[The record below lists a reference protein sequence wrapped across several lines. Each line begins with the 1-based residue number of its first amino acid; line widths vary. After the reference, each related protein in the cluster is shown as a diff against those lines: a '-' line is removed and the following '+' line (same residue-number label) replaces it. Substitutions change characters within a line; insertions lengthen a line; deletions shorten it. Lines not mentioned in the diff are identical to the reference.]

1 MSVLL
6 TGGCGYIGSHTA
18 VELINSGYDVI
29 LADDLRNSSD
39 IVAGRIAQITG
50 VLPRLYRVDITDRAA
65 VDTVFDENDITAVIH
80 FAALKSVPA
89 SVAHP
94 LEYYRNN
101 ISGAITVME
110 SMAAHGC
117 RTLVFSSSATVYGD
131 ELPIPFEETMK
142 LSRPSSPYG
151 RSKQMMEQIIA
162 DAADAGLVDAVL
174 LRYFNP
180 IGAHESGLI
189 GEDPSGVPGNL
200 MPYITQVAIGRR
212 PCLNVYGTD
221 YDTRDGTGLRDYL
234 HVMDLAK
241 GHVMAME
248 QIKPGCDAIN
258 LGSGE
263 GTTVFEMIAAFEQ
276 ATGIKIPYQTCP
288 RRAGDIDAFYADP
301 SKAERV
307 LGWKVQRT
315 IEDMCRDTWNWQ
327 VKNPNGYE
335 PDNK

>member
-29 LADDLRNSSD
+29 LADDLRNSSE
-39 IVAGRIAQITG
+39 IVVERIEQITG
-50 VLPRLYRVDITDRAA
+50 TLPKLYKADVTDRAA
-65 VDTVFDENDITAVIH
+65 MDTIFEENDITAVIH

-89 SVAHP
+89 SVANP

-117 RTLVFSSSATVYGD
+117 RTLVFSSSATVYGSD
-131 ELPIPFEETMK
+131 LPAPFVETMP
-142 LSRPSSPYG
+142 LSQPSHPYG
-151 RSKQMMEQIIA
+151 RSKQMMEQIIT
-162 DAADAGLVDAVL
+162 DAAAAGLVDAVL

-212 PCLNVYGTD
+212 PYLNVYGTD

-234 HVMDLAK
+234 HVMDLAR

-258 LGSGE
+258 LGTGM
-263 GTTVFEMIAAFEQ
+263 GTTVLELVSAFET
-276 ATGIKIPYQTCP
+276 AVGIHVPYEIGP
-288 RRAGDIDAFYADP
+288 RRAGDIDVILADP
-301 SKAERV
+301 KKAELV
-307 LGWKVQRT
+307 LGWKAEKT

-327 VKNPNGYE
+327 VKNPNGYV
-335 PDNK
+335 

>member
-39 IVAGRIAQITG
+39 IVAQRIARITG
-50 VLPRLYRVDITDRAA
+50 VSPKLYKIDITDPVA
-65 VDTVFDENDITAVIH
+65 VDTVFDENEITAVIH

-101 ISGAITVME
+101 IGGAITVME

-117 RTLVFSSSATVYGD
+117 RSFVFSSSATVYGSQ
-131 ELPIPFEETMK
+131 LPAPFIETMK
-142 LSRPSSPYG
+142 LSQPSHPYG
-151 RSKQMMEQIIA
+151 RSKQMMEQIIS
-162 DAADAGLVDAVL
+162 DACDAGLIDAVL

-212 PCLNVYGTD
+212 PYLNVYGTD

-234 HVMDLAK
+234 HIMDLAR

-248 QIKPGCDAIN
+248 QMKPGCDAIN
-258 LGSGE
+258 LGTGE
-263 GTTVFEMIAAFEQ
+263 GTTVLELVAAFEK
-276 ATGIKIPYQTCP
+276 ATGIHIPCRIGP
-288 RRAGDIDAFYADP
+288 RRPGDIDVILADP
-301 SKAERV
+301 SKAQRV
-307 LGWKVQRT
+307 LGWKAERT

-327 VKNPNGYE
+327 IKNPEGYV
-335 PDNK
+335 DRD

>member
-18 VELINSGYDVI
+18 VELINSGYDVV
-29 LADDLRNSSD
+29 LADDLRNSSEL
-39 IVAGRIAQITG
+39 VVGRIEQITG
-50 VLPRLYRVDITDRAA
+50 VLPKLYKADVTDRSAMDA
-65 VDTVFDENDITAVIH
+65 IFDENDIAAVIH

-89 SVAHP
+89 SVEHP

-110 SMAAHGC
+110 AMAAHGC

-131 ELPIPFEETMK
+131 CLPAPFVETM
-142 LSRPSSPYG
+142 PPAQPTNPYG
-151 RSKQMMEQIIA
+151 RTKQMMEQVIT
-162 DAADAGLVDAVL
+162 DAAAAGLVDAVI

-189 GEDPSGVPGNL
+189 GEDPTGVPGNL

-212 PCLNVYGTD
+212 PHLNVYGTD

-234 HVMDLAK
+234 HVMDLAR

-248 QIKPGCDAIN
+248 QIKPGCDTIN
-258 LGSGE
+258 LGTGK
-263 GTTVFEMIAAFEQ
+263 GTTVFEMISAFEN
-276 ATGIKIPYQTCP
+276 ATGIKIPYEIAP
-288 RRAGDIDAFYADP
+288 RRAGDIDASFADP

-307 LGWKVQRT
+307 LGWKTQRT

-327 VKNPNGYE
+327 KNNPNGYV
-335 PDNK
+335 